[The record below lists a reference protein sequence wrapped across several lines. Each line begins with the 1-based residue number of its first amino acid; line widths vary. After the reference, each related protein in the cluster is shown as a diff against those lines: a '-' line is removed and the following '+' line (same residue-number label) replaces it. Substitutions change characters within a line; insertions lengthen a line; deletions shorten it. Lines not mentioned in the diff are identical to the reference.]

1 MKLLISPANVK
12 EASEAIVGGADIID
26 VKNPQEGALGANFP
40 WVIRQIK
47 ELTPKNVQVSCAL
60 GDVPNLPGS
69 ISLAALGAAMLGV
82 DYVKV
87 GLYGFKTEKDAVY
100 LLENVNKAAKGCN
113 PKIKVAAAGYA
124 DAQRIDGL
132 DPMSIPEIASKAHV
146 DVAMLD
152 TGIKDGKN
160 LFSYLTEAQ
169 IKKFVDDSHHFRLEV
184 ALAGSLRKEDLPVIY
199 RLGADIAGLRGA
211 ACTNSDRVRGEM
223 KTSLVRDLVE
233 TINQAEAQANEPR
246 A

>member
-1 MKLLISPANVK
+1 LKLLISPSNVK
-12 EASEAIVGGADIID
+12 EASEAIAGGADIVD

-40 WVIRQIK
+40 WVIRQVR
-47 ELTPKNVQVSCAL
+47 ELATKNVQVSCAL

-69 ISLAALGAAMLGV
+69 VSLAAFGAAMLGV

-87 GLYGFKTEKDAVY
+87 GLYGFKTEEEAVY
-100 LLENVNKAAKGCN
+100 LLQNVNKAAKGCN

-124 DAQRIDGL
+124 DAQRIDSL
-132 DPMSIPEIASKAHV
+132 NPMLIPEVASKAHV

-160 LFSYLTEAQ
+160 LFSHLTAEQ
-169 IKKFVDDSHHFRLEV
+169 IKRFVDCSHNLGLEV
-184 ALAGSLRKEDLPVIY
+184 ALAGSLQKEDLPVIY

-211 ACTNSDRVRGEM
+211 ACTNSDRVGGEM
-223 KTSLVRDLVE
+223 KRTLVCELVAA
-233 TINQAEAQANEPR
+233 IKQAEALR